1 MSDLPGE
8 ITKAIFVAPAAS
20 IRSMRC
26 SLTARGRSTAPSK
39 RLPTGSSS
47 LENASGWM
55 RVPAP
60 AAGMMPHTVASFG
73 HRATTVR
80 RGAAQ
85 NVFEL
90 RGAAIRC
97 VLDQRPFAR
106 TVRDRAQLLVRPFD
120 RSRRGVAR
128 LRDQDFLARLEKPI
142 QPGP

>member
-1 MSDLPGE
+1 MSDFPGE
-8 ITKAIFVAPAAS
+8 IMKAIFVAPAAS

-60 AAGMMPHTVASFG
+60 AAGMMPHTLVSFR

-80 RGAAQ
+80 RSATQ

-90 RGAAIRC
+90 RGAAIRR
-97 VLDQRPFAR
+97 VLHQRPLAR
-106 TVRDRAQLLVRPFD
+106 PVRDRAQLLVRPLD
-120 RSRRGVAR
+120 GSRRGNAR
-128 LRDQDFLARLEKPI
+128 LRDQDFL
-142 QPGP
+142 